1 MTAPTGKTGGL
12 IHRLIEK
19 CFRLKH
25 CDIRIEGTSDN
36 HHGDWMAE
44 EWRPGKRVIVVKF
57 WRVWEPKVKL
67 PTRIYLAWK
76 KRHPIKVWSHDV
88 VSDSHGKLNPGE
100 WVISSGVIEARCFT
114 GHALIGGF
122 FDVVLVD
129 TEEAVIQLQG
139 LGYRLP
145 QDEPTWPM
153 RESWRKQQKWFMRM
167 KSYEEA
173 RNANHKNLEEGAAQ

>member
-1 MTAPTGKTGGL
+1 MTSPTGKAGELTQ
-12 IHRLIEK
+12 RLIEK
-19 CFRLKH
+19 CFRLKP

-57 WRVWEPKVKL
+57 WRIFEPKVNL

-76 KRHPIKVWSHDV
+76 KRRPIAIWSQDV
-88 VSDSHGKLNPGE
+88 VSDSHGKLHPSE
-100 WVISSGVIEARCFT
+100 WVMSSGVIEARSLR
-114 GHALIGGF
+114 GHAMFGGF
-122 FDVVLVD
+122 FEVVLVD
-129 TEEAVIQLQG
+129 TEEAVFQLQG

-145 QDEPTWPM
+145 QDESPWPL
-153 RESWRKQQKWFMRM
+153 RESWRRLQKWFMRM
-167 KSYEEA
+167 KSYEEV